1 MNPANQPVLIKAY
14 GGDKAWRLGG
24 IVWALQN
31 DKRDPLKIDRTYSGA
46 NRMATYWP
54 DRAAAAESMAA
65 TLKNRVA
72 TLEGVI
78 GDLMNKPKAGGL
90 DRELAEQLPRLLLVC
105 HPDKHGNSQA
115 ATKATQWLLEV
126 RGRLNA
132 Y

>member
-1 MNPANQPVLIKAY
+1 MSWVACRDCGHHFERPDNE
-14 GGDKAWRLGG
+14 AWR
-24 IVWALQN
+24 VRCTPCFKVF
-31 DKRDPLKIDRTYSGA
+31 KRAESAAADS
-46 NRMATYWP
+46 YWP

-65 TLKNRVA
+65 TLKKRVA

-78 GDLMNKPKAGGL
+78 GDLMNKPKSGGL

-126 RGRLNA
+126 RGRLTA

>member
-1 MNPANQPVLIKAY
+1 MTWTCCKDCGNTFERPENE
-14 GGDKAWRLGG
+14 AWR
-24 IVWALQN
+24 VRCTPCFKVF
-31 DKRDPLKIDRTYSGA
+31 KRAESAAADS
-46 NRMATYWP
+46 YWP

-78 GDLMNKPKAGGL
+78 GDLMNKPKSGYL
-90 DRELAEQLPRLLLVC
+90 EDEIREQLPRLLLVC

>member
-1 MNPANQPVLIKAY
+1 MTWTCCKDCGNTFERP
-14 GGDKAWRLGG
+14 DSEAWR
-24 IVWALQN
+24 VRCTPCYKVF
-31 DKRDPLKIDRTYSGA
+31 KRAETSAVDS
-46 NRMATYWP
+46 YWS

-115 ATKATQWLLEV
+115 ATKATQWLLDV
-126 RGRLNA
+126 RGRLSA